1 MNGMGFCVD
10 KHRQKQMNSENFTL
24 TPLHNPVFF

>member
-1 MNGMGFCVD
+1 MNGVVVFVD
-10 KHRQKQMNSENFTL
+10 NHRQKQMNSENFTL